1 MSSDDSDDEELEKL
15 KAKAPVCV
23 PSASV
28 PLRLCL
34 YSSGFVAALDFAS
47 SLPVSSPVAFSGE
60 LLLYSLLLF
69 TMCVFPLF
77 KS

>member
-15 KAKAPVCV
+15 KAKAPVRIRAPVSPCACV
-23 PSASV
+23 
-28 PLRLCL
+28 L